1 MENSLKMKTNETKDK
16 EQRKA
21 LNKWAQNN
29 YCGSIIAGT
38 GFGKSRCGV
47 VSINHVLNV
56 LGKQTA
62 LILVPT
68 VQLQDQ
74 FRDEFIKWGYDSCL
88 DRVDIMCYQSAYKLV
103 DNHYDIVV
111 CDQIHLGL
119 SKQYIKFFNNNTYDK
134 LLCMTATMPEDV
146 GYKMQLFKLAPTVY
160 TITLDQCVEMKLV
173 SPYEI
178 YCIPVELTFGEM
190 LEYDAVQAD
199 FVRHKMW
206 LGPEAFDMAK
216 FFIANKQCTKEEK
229 FHALGFYKAMRER
242 KGIVDTAH
250 NKISKFKEIVY
261 SNLTEKIIT
270 FGGLNEFTDSLAES
284 VSPLAEVYHSK
295 KTLKARKNA
304 LKRFKD
310 DEVNILCSTK
320 ALNQGF
326 DIPNAN
332 IGIIC
337 GLTSKAL
344 SMVQRIGRLIR
355 FEEGK
360 VGKIYIIYVK
370 NSQEEKW
377 LNKSVADLKG
387 INWL

>member
-1 MENSLKMKTNETKDK
+1 MKTNKIKDD

-29 YCGSIIAGT
+29 YCGTLIAGT

-56 LGKQTA
+56 LGLETA

-74 FRDEFIKWGYDSCL
+74 FKEEFRKWGYDNCL
-88 DRVDIMCYQSAYKLV
+88 DRVDIMCYQSAYKLIG
-103 DNHYDIVV
+103 NHYDIVV
-111 CDQIHLGL
+111 CDEIHLGL
-119 SKQYIKFFNNNTYDK
+119 SKEYIKFFKNNTYDK
-134 LLCMTATMPEDV
+134 LLCMTATIPEDV
-146 GYKMQLFKLAPTVY
+146 GYKMQLFKLAPIIY
-160 TITLDQCVEMKLV
+160 TITLDECVDMGLV

-178 YCIPVELTFGEM
+178 YCIPVELTFGEQ
-190 LEYDAVQAD
+190 LEYESIQQD
-199 FVRHKMW
+199 FVKHKMF

-216 FFIANKQCTKEEK
+216 FFIANKQCTNEEK
-229 FHALGFYKAMRER
+229 FHAAGFYKAMRER
-242 KGIVDTAH
+242 KSIVDTAY
-250 NKISKFKEIVY
+250 NKISKFKEIVNA
-261 SNLTEKIIT
+261 NLSEKIIT
-270 FGGLNEFTDSLAES
+270 FGGLNAFTDKLAES

-295 KTLKARKNA
+295 KTIKERKKA
-304 LKRFKD
+304 LKRFKE

-355 FEEGK
+355 FEK
-360 VGKIYIIYVK
+360 DKIGKIYIIYVK
-370 NSQEEKW
+370 DSQEERW
-377 LNKSVADLKG
+377 LNKSVANLKG
-387 INWL
+387 IKWL

>member
-1 MENSLKMKTNETKDK
+1 MENTLKMKTNETKDK

-21 LNKWAQNN
+21 LNQWAQAG
-29 YCGSIIAGT
+29 YVGSIIAGT

-56 LGKQTA
+56 LGKESA

-74 FRDEFIKWGYDSCL
+74 FRDEFFKWGYDNCL
-88 DRVDIMCYQSAYKLV
+88 DRVDILCYQTAYKLKKQ
-103 DNHYDIVV
+103 HYDIVV
-111 CDQIHLGL
+111 CDEIHLGL
-119 SKQYIKFFNNNTYDK
+119 SKEYVKFFKNNTYDK
-134 LLCMTATMPEDV
+134 LLCMTATKPEDA
-146 GYKMQLFKLAPTVY
+146 GKKIELFKLAPTIY
-160 TITLDQCVEMKLV
+160 TITLDECVDMGLV

-178 YCIPVELTFGEM
+178 YCIPVELTFGEQ
-190 LEYDAVQAD
+190 LEYDSIQHE
-199 FVRHKMW
+199 FVKHKMW

-216 FFIANKQCTKEEK
+216 FFIANKQCTSEEK
-229 FHALGFYKAMRER
+229 YHAAGFYKTIRER
-242 KGIVDTAH
+242 KRIVDTAH
-250 NKISKFKEIVY
+250 NKVSKFKAIVDA
-261 SNLTEKIIT
+261 NLTEKIIT
-270 FGGLNEFTDSLAES
+270 FGGLNEFTDQLAES

-295 KTLKARKNA
+295 RTLKQRKNA
-304 LKRFKD
+304 LKRFKE

-360 VGKIYIIYVK
+360 TGKIYIIYVK

-377 LNKSVADLKG
+377 LNKAVENLKG
-387 INWL
+387 IQWL

>member
-1 MENSLKMKTNETKDK
+1 MENTLNMKTNETKDK

-21 LNKWAQNN
+21 LNQWAQAG
-29 YCGSIIAGT
+29 YVGSIIAGT

-47 VSINHVLNV
+47 VAINHVLNI
-56 LGKQTA
+56 LGKENA

-68 VQLQDQ
+68 IQLQDQ
-74 FRDEFIKWGYDSCL
+74 FREEFSKWGYDSCL
-88 DRVDIMCYQSAYKLV
+88 DRVDIICYQSAYKLV
-103 DNHYDIVV
+103 DNHYDIVI
-111 CDQIHLGL
+111 CDEIHLGL
-119 SKQYIKFFNNNTYDK
+119 STEYRKFFRNNTYDK
-134 LLCMTATMPEDV
+134 LLCMTATIPEDAGKKV
-146 GYKMQLFKLAPTVY
+146 ELFRLARTIY
-160 TITLDQCVEMKLV
+160 TITLDQCVAMELV

-178 YCIPVELTFGEM
+178 YCVPVELTFGEM

-199 FVRHKMW
+199 FVKHKMW

-216 FFIANKQCTKEEK
+216 FFIANKQCSSEEK
-229 FHALGFYKAMRER
+229 FHAAGFYKAIRER
-242 KGIVDTAH
+242 KRIVDTAH
-250 NKISKFKEIVY
+250 NKISKFKAIVDA
-261 SNLTEKIIT
+261 NLTEKIIT
-270 FGGLNEFTDSLAES
+270 FGGLNDFTDKLAES
-284 VSPLAEVYHSK
+284 VAPLAEVYHIK
-295 KTLKARKNA
+295 RTAKARKTA
-304 LKRFKD
+304 LKRFKE

-355 FEEGK
+355 FEEDK

-370 NSQEEKW
+370 DSQEEKW
-377 LNKSVADLKG
+377 LTKAVQDLKD
-387 INWL
+387 IKWL

>member
-1 MENSLKMKTNETKDK
+1 MENTLKMKTNEIKDD

-47 VSINHVLNV
+47 VSINHVLNI
-56 LGKQTA
+56 LGKQNA

-74 FRDEFIKWGYDSCL
+74 FKDEFIKWGYDSCL

-103 DNHYDIVV
+103 GNHYDIVV
-111 CDQIHLGL
+111 CDEIHLGL
-119 SKQYIKFFNNNTYDK
+119 SKEYIKFFKNNTYDK
-134 LLCMTATMPEDV
+134 LLCMTATMPEDAS
-146 GYKMQLFKLAPTVY
+146 KKIQLFKLAPTVY
-160 TITLDQCVEMKLV
+160 TITLDECVDMGLV

-178 YCIPVELTFGEM
+178 YCIPVELTFGEQ
-190 LEYDAVQAD
+190 LEYDSIQQE
-199 FVRHKMW
+199 FVKHKMW

-216 FFIANKQCTKEEK
+216 FFIANKQCTSEEK
-229 FHALGFYKAMRER
+229 YHAAGFYKTIRER
-242 KGIVDTAH
+242 KRVVDTAH
-250 NKISKFKEIVY
+250 NKVSKFKSIVDA
-261 SNLTEKIIT
+261 NLTEKIIT
-270 FGGLNEFTDSLAES
+270 FGGLNEFTDQLAES

-295 KTLKARKNA
+295 RTLKQRKNA
-304 LKRFKD
+304 LKRFKE

-360 VGKIYIIYVK
+360 TGKIYIIYVK

-377 LNKSVADLKG
+377 LNKAVENLKG
-387 INWL
+387 IKWL

>member
-1 MENSLKMKTNETKDK
+1 MENTLNMKTNETKDK

-21 LNKWAQNN
+21 LNQWAQAG
-29 YCGSIIAGT
+29 YMGSIIAGT

-47 VSINHVLNV
+47 VAINHVLNI
-56 LGKQTA
+56 LGKESA

-74 FRDEFIKWGYDSCL
+74 FKDEFSKWGYDNCL
-88 DRVDIMCYQSAYKLV
+88 DRVDIMCYQSAYKLIG
-103 DNHYDIVV
+103 NHYDIVI
-111 CDQIHLGL
+111 CDEIHLGL
-119 SKQYIKFFNNNTYDK
+119 SKEYRKFFKNNTYDK
-134 LLCMTATMPEDV
+134 LLGMTATIPEDADKKV
-146 GYKMQLFKLAPTVY
+146 ELFKLAKTVY

-178 YCIPVELTFGEM
+178 YCVPVKLTFGEM
-190 LEYDAVQAD
+190 LEYDSVQAD

-216 FFIANKQCTKEEK
+216 FFIANPRCSSEEK
-229 FHALGFYKAMRER
+229 FHAAGFYKAIRER
-242 KGIVDTAH
+242 KRIVDTAY
-250 NKISKFKEIVY
+250 NKISKFKAIVDA
-261 SNLTEKIIT
+261 NLTEKIIT
-270 FGGLNEFTDSLAES
+270 FGGLNDFTDQLAES

-295 KTLKARKNA
+295 RTAKDRKNA
-304 LKRFKD
+304 LKRFKE

-355 FEEGK
+355 FEEDK
-360 VGKIYIIYVK
+360 IGKIYIIYVK

-377 LNKSVADLKG
+377 LTKAVQDLKD
-387 INWL
+387 IKWL